1 MGKTKQLS
9 VPSEAIHEFA
19 ELVGMN
25 KVRARID
32 GADKTDGAIVV
43 TVEYEPDERATVH
56 YLEDFVE
63 DRWLEIEE
71 RKPNG

>member
-9 VPSEAIHEFA
+9 VPTDAFHEFA
-19 ELVGMN
+19 GIVGMN
-25 KVRARID
+25 KVRAKID
-32 GADKTDGAIVV
+32 GADESDGAIVV